1 MLRSKMTEILF
12 TGYGS
17 VFFFTRLRKL
27 MCNSEVFIYDG
38 EFFNGRSTN
47 LSPELT
53 VPGRKIHKAHT
64 FIQLPQNFEVRSG

>member
-1 MLRSKMTEILF
+1 
-12 TGYGS
+12 
-17 VFFFTRLRKL
+17 